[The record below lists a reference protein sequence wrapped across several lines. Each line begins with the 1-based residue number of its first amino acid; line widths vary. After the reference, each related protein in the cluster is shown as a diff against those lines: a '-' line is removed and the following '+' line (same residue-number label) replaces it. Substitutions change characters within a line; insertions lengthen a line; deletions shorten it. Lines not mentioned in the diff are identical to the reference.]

1 MADQQQDVSD
11 VRVNRKECND
21 GVNHQTDTPAMV
33 AAMELH
39 KCTHHCEKHAS
50 VTQCRMGFPKRNGLV
65 STAGAKQPTRESISD
80 VDEDDDDDDSLPT
93 LVDANVYEAEHD
105 LRMRVGAPGGAAV
118 SGGSHQQ
125 E

>member
-21 GVNHQTDTPAMV
+21 GVNHQTDRPAMV
-33 AAMELH
+33 AMELH
-39 KCTHHCEKHAS
+39 KCTIHCEKHAS

-65 STAGAKQPTRESISD
+65 STAGAKQPTRESISV
-80 VDEDDDDDDSLPT
+80 VDEDDDDSLPT

-105 LRMRVGAPGGAAV
+105 LRMRVGTPAGGAAV